1 MEITNE
7 MMSVL
12 DQTAGPTGLIECIE
26 ISHPNW
32 PSVLRYVINSTESMI
47 LTHEDGQSF
56 EYTYAPVNITRAA
69 DEDTL
74 EQELSFTLGDVGET
88 VPELIDLIIHDEVIE
103 LPLVSYRAYL
113 IGQYQSPI
121 FVARHLELESVTRDW
136 QGTRGESKAP
146 GLNDNG
152 NGEVYSAST
161 DPSLIGFY

>member
-1 MEITNE
+1 MEITTE
-7 MMSVL
+7 MLSVL

-32 PSVLRYVINSTESMI
+32 PSVLRYVVNSTESMI

-56 EYTYAPVNITRAA
+56 EYSYAPVNITRAA

-74 EQELSFTLGDVGET
+74 DQELSFTLADVGEV

-113 IGQYQSPI
+113 IGQYDSPI
-121 FVARHLELESVTRDW
+121 FVARNLELESVTRDW
-136 QGTRGESKAP
+136 KGTRGDSKAP

>member
-1 MEITNE
+1 MEITTE
-7 MMSVL
+7 MLSVL
-12 DQTAGPTGLIECIE
+12 DQTAGPAGLIECIE

-32 PSVLRYVINSTESMI
+32 SSVLRYVINSTESMA

-74 EQELSFTLGDVGET
+74 DQELSFTLADVGEV

-113 IGQYQSPI
+113 IGQYDSPI
-121 FVARHLELESVTRDW
+121 FVARNLELESVTRDW
-136 QGTRGESKAP
+136 KGTRGDSKAP

>member
-1 MEITNE
+1 MESTTE
-7 MMSVL
+7 MLSVL
-12 DQTAGPTGLIECIE
+12 DQTAGPTGLNECIE

-32 PSVLRYVINSTESMI
+32 PSVLRYVVNSTESMI

-74 EQELSFTLGDVGET
+74 DQELSFTLADVGEV

-113 IGQYQSPI
+113 IGQNDSPI
-121 FVARHLELESVTRDW
+121 FVARNLELEGVTRDW
-136 QGTRGESKAP
+136 KGTRGDSKAP

>member
-1 MEITNE
+1 MEITTE
-7 MMSVL
+7 MLTLL
-12 DQTAGPTGLIECIE
+12 DQTAGPAGLLECIE

-32 PSVLRYVINSTESMI
+32 PSVLRYVVNSSESMI

-74 EQELSFTLGDVGET
+74 DQELSFTLGDVGEV

-113 IGQYQSPI
+113 IGQHDSPI
-121 FVARHLELESVTRDW
+121 FVARNLELESVTRDFK
-136 QGTRGESKAP
+136 GTRGDSKAP